1 MLSLLHFRHCC
12 HHDRRIILLCEKNGM
27 KNKTFYYKRNIITT
41 QTDRCSCSAD
51 VVTCSCSA
59 DVVTCVFI
67 WQKKKILHCFHDK
80 NRIFKMQ
87 CTYFSW
93 RCRVESSFLIKNEMC
108 MFSLEDHSNF
118 KVSFMF
124 ILKCHISTL
133 LNHAI
138 YLLSNQCF
146 HVVQ

>member
-59 DVVTCVFI
+59 DVVTCSCSADVVTCSCSADVVTCVFI
-67 WQKKKILHCFHDK
+67 
-80 NRIFKMQ
+80 
-87 CTYFSW
+87 
-93 RCRVESSFLIKNEMC
+93 
-108 MFSLEDHSNF
+108 
-118 KVSFMF
+118 
-124 ILKCHISTL
+124 
-133 LNHAI
+133 
-138 YLLSNQCF
+138 
-146 HVVQ
+146 

>member
-1 MLSLLHFRHCC
+1 MLSLFHFRHCC

-51 VVTCSCSA
+51 VVTC
-59 DVVTCVFI
+59 VFI

-80 NRIFKMQ
+80 NRIFKMP

-93 RCRVESSFLIKNEMC
+93 HCGAESSFLIKNEMC

-124 ILKCHISTL
+124 ILNCRISTL
-133 LNHAI
+133 LNHVI
-138 YLLSNQCF
+138 YLLRNQCF